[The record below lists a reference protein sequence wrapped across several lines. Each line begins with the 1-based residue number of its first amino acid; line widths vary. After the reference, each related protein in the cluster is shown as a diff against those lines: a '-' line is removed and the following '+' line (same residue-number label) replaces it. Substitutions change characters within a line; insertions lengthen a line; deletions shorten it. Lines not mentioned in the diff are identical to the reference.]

1 MNYVYF
7 MLRLRWEWRC
17 CCRGVVGKGV
27 MLGIGAIISRGE
39 GVGGG
44 ACVAMELRGG
54 PEGRST
60 APGGISVPLAYQ
72 RISQAKPV
80 FSLNLSS

>member
-27 MLGIGAIISRGE
+27 MLGIGVIISRGE

-60 APGGISVPLAYQ
+60 APGGMRKWEEMHMCSRV
-72 RISQAKPV
+72 
-80 FSLNLSS
+80 SSSEGYVV